1 MNLSVCIITKNE
13 ALKLKK
19 CLASLKRYDVEI
31 VVVDTGSTDETLQI
45 IEEYADIKGNYK
57 WNDNFAEARNCS
69 ITLANNEWI
78 LVLDSD
84 EWIESADMNLI
95 NSILLQSDSNIVGR
109 IESINDINLS
119 GENVKGTERISRLF
133 NKKYCHYEGRIHEQ
147 VVSNNGDE
155 IKTIDVPIIAGHS
168 GYAGSEDDKKKKSER
183 NIKLLMMDLMENG
196 ASPYTYYQIGKSY
209 YMQKDYEKA
218 SEYFEKGLEYDL
230 NPKLEYVQ
238 DMVETYGYS
247 LLNQKRIQEMMFLEN
262 VYNEFA
268 VSADYVF
275 LMGLAYMNNGL
286 FDKAIDEFNKAKLYK
301 LCKIEG
307 CNSYK
312 ADYNIGVIYEC
323 LGNKEKALENYK
335 KCGRYDPALNGIKRI
350 GCN

>member
-31 VVVDTGSTDETLQI
+31 VVVDTGSTDETLQV

-109 IESINDINLS
+109 IERINDINLS

-168 GYAGSEDDKKKKSER
+168 GYAGSEDDKKRKSER
-183 NIKLLMMDLMENG
+183 NIKQLAME
-196 ASPYTYYQIGKSY
+196 ALKSV
-209 YMQKDYEKA
+209 
-218 SEYFEKGLEYDL
+218 GLEDRMKHKPNEMSGGQQQRVAVARAVAAKPPIIL
-230 NPKLEYVQ
+230 ADEPTGNLDTKSTQEIMEILKELHRSGRTVIIITHDEEIASQ
-238 DMVETYGYS
+238 AHRVI
-247 LLNQKRIQEMMFLEN
+247 RILDGRIEE
-262 VYNEFA
+262 
-268 VSADYVF
+268 DY
-275 LMGLAYMNNGL
+275 
-286 FDKAIDEFNKAKLYK
+286 
-301 LCKIEG
+301 
-307 CNSYK
+307 CN
-312 ADYNIGVIYEC
+312 
-323 LGNKEKALENYK
+323 
-335 KCGRYDPALNGIKRI
+335 R
-350 GCN
+350 

>member
-109 IESINDINLS
+109 IERINDINLS
-119 GENVKGTERISRLF
+119 GENVKGTE
-133 NKKYCHYEGRIHEQ
+133 
-147 VVSNNGDE
+147 
-155 IKTIDVPIIAGHS
+155 
-168 GYAGSEDDKKKKSER
+168 
-183 NIKLLMMDLMENG
+183 
-196 ASPYTYYQIGKSY
+196 
-209 YMQKDYEKA
+209 
-218 SEYFEKGLEYDL
+218 
-230 NPKLEYVQ
+230 
-238 DMVETYGYS
+238 
-247 LLNQKRIQEMMFLEN
+247 
-262 VYNEFA
+262 
-268 VSADYVF
+268 
-275 LMGLAYMNNGL
+275 
-286 FDKAIDEFNKAKLYK
+286 
-301 LCKIEG
+301 KI
-307 CNSYK
+307 
-312 ADYNIGVIYEC
+312 
-323 LGNKEKALENYK
+323 LPL
-335 KCGRYDPALNGIKRI
+335 
-350 GCN
+350 

>member
-209 YMQKDYEKA
+209 YMQKDY
-218 SEYFEKGLEYDL
+218 
-230 NPKLEYVQ
+230 

-350 GCN
+350 GYN